1 MANYLLSN
9 EEQFLRV
16 CEFLANHAASKG
28 INMPISR
35 MKPTPTG
42 LYIASQ
48 FTAGGKVSLLQNVT
62 VKQVGVTNFD
72 GQTLEQ
78 DRYAVIDGVTIMY
91 GEAAPTKKVWEV
103 DYSKDLPEVLKN
115 SQLVVM
121 QQNEVVISLP
131 IEDINNAKKSE
142 DFVRKLNALA
152 LLVPNQ
158 TIDIY
163 VDTPVG
169 SSITPA
175 ASGNSSFVKV
185 ILTGSETYLKR

>member
-78 DRYAVIDGVTIMY
+78 DRYAVIDGGTIMY
-91 GEAAPTKKVWEV
+91 GEAAPTTKVWEV
-103 DYSKDLPEVLKN
+103 DYSKDLPDAHKN

-121 QQNEVVISLP
+121 QQTDGVISLP
-131 IEDINNAKKSE
+131 IEDINNAK
-142 DFVRKLNALA
+142 
-152 LLVPNQ
+152 
-158 TIDIY
+158 
-163 VDTPVG
+163 
-169 SSITPA
+169 
-175 ASGNSSFVKV
+175 
-185 ILTGSETYLKR
+185 